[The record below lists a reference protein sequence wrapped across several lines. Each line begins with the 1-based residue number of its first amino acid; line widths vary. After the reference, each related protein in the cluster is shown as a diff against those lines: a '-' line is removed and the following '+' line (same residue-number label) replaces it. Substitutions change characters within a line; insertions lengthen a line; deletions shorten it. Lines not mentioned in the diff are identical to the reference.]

1 MAYVLLPYHNR
12 LRKLVPSVVSVILIA
27 SCVAIF
33 VGVIGFGVYASMG
46 ELQNDLPKLQK
57 QALAMTDGASRWIA
71 ENAPWVKNAL
81 PERRSPADGRTD
93 ERVQRAIQAAIGTAA
108 GVILEG
114 LTAGLYLLFLLLGAG
129 QLHDRVHGAYDSE
142 RAEKILAVF
151 GRINSAIIS
160 YLRAKVVAS
169 LLLAFAAGV
178 ILAACGIRFAL
189 LWAVVTF
196 LCNFIPY
203 VGTVVAY
210 SAPILFAAVSTNREW
225 SFVSAAALLLTAHV
239 LSAAV
244 IEPTILGK
252 AVGLSPI
259 VILAALAL
267 WGSIWGLAGMLMAV
281 PLTVVVLI
289 VLKHFDAGRPV
300 ARLIE
305 GS

>member
-1 MAYVLLPYHNR
+1 MANSEILADELIPAVRPPWQDPHTLRTLATILLVVALSFWLLDRLTVVLRPLLLAVLMAYVLLPYHNR

-210 SAPILFAAVSTNREW
+210 S
-225 SFVSAAALLLTAHV
+225 
-239 LSAAV
+239 
-244 IEPTILGK
+244 
-252 AVGLSPI
+252 
-259 VILAALAL
+259 
-267 WGSIWGLAGMLMAV
+267 
-281 PLTVVVLI
+281 
-289 VLKHFDAGRPV
+289 
-300 ARLIE
+300 
-305 GS
+305 